1 MKNDELTKNKEVW
14 IVDLREGE
22 YDVWQADIE
31 TNSREEAIQ
40 LGTEQAKEEGLS
52 QFSIGRQV
60 SCGMSYISADTIIEN
75 AQEQLYDEVGEVA
88 EGYLDTTKE
97 QDKELEDKL
106 NEVFYEWHKKY
117 NLFPTCYKVENTETI
132 EVE

>member
-1 MKNDELTKNKEVW
+1 MEKIKEVW

-22 YDVWQADIE
+22 YDIWQSDIE
-31 TNSREEAIQ
+31 CKSREEAIK
-40 LGTEQAKEEGLS
+40 LGIEQSKYLGLR

-60 SCGMSYISADTIIEN
+60 SCGMSYISADTVIEN

-97 QDKELEDKL
+97 QDKELEDML
-106 NEVFYEWHKKY
+106 NKVFYEWHKKY

-132 EVE
+132 DVE

>member
-1 MKNDELTKNKEVW
+1 MINNNKEIW

-22 YDVWQADIE
+22 HDIWQADIE
-31 TNSREEAIQ
+31 ANSREEAIK
-40 LGTEQAKEEGLS
+40 LGTEQAKEEGLK
-52 QFSIGRQV
+52 QFSIGRKF
-60 SCGMSYISADTIIEN
+60 SCGMSCISADTIIEN

-106 NEVFYEWHKKY
+106 NEVFYEWHKKH

-132 EVE
+132 EVK

>member
-1 MKNDELTKNKEVW
+1 MKKIKEVW

-22 YDVWQADIE
+22 PDIWQADIE
-31 TNSREEAIQ
+31 TNSREEAIK
-40 LGTEQAKEEGLS
+40 LGMEQAKEEGLS
-52 QFSIGRQV
+52 QFNIGRQV
-60 SCGMSYISADTIIEN
+60 LCGMSYISADAVIEN

-117 NLFPTCYKVENTETI
+117 NLFPTCYKVEDTETI